1 MERLTMEGKS
11 ARDRICSKLDQD
23 WDLLIIGGGITGA
36 GLLREA
42 VRLGLKALLVEQ
54 RDFSWGTSSRSSKL
68 VHGGLRYLKEGE
80 LLLTRAAVQEREE
93 LLAEGPGLIDPLG
106 FLLSVYKGD
115 SPGRILYGLG
125 LSIYDLLSMRWSHT
139 YHPPEAFQMLAP
151 HISREGL
158 RGGFRYG
165 DAQTDDARLVLRVL
179 FEAMAAG
186 GEAINYTAAEDLLFQ
201 EDPASVRRVV
211 NGALLRDLVGG
222 RRIEV
227 RAKVVV
233 NATGAWADVLRSRI
247 QATPR
252 MRPLRGSHVIF
263 PAWRL
268 PVAQALCF
276 IHPADS
282 RPVFIFPWEGITLV
296 GTTDVDHLEN
306 LQEEPA
312 ISPDETAY
320 LLAAVEAQFPS
331 LNLKPEDIISSFSG
345 VRPVI
350 GTGKADPSQESRD
363 HVVWDE
369 EGLITVT
376 GGKLTTFRLIAHDV
390 LTALRLRLS
399 EETSHRLGEI
409 KDAPALD
416 PVAANLLEGTELE
429 QEMQGRII
437 GRYGAAAAALI
448 DGALPE
454 ELSAIPGTNTL
465 WAELRWACRTEMVVH
480 LDDLLLR
487 RVRIGLLLPYGGV
500 EFLER
505 ILGICRE
512 EMGWDDARCRDEE
525 RDYLERWKRC
535 YSLPPREEIP
545 DWKQFLKKALRE
557 RNERRQ
563 KKRRKRIRR
572 AVVAGLVVGAV
583 AVLTA
588 CYVRRRGNKDGKED

>member
-1 MERLTMEGKS
+1 MEAKGT
-11 ARDRICSKLDQD
+11 RDRTWSKLGQS
-23 WDLLIIGGGITGA
+23 WDLLIVGGGITGA

-54 RDFSWGTSSRSSKL
+54 RDFAWGTSSRSSKL
-68 VHGGLRYLKEGE
+68 VHGGLRYLKEGD

-115 SPGRILYGLG
+115 SPGRLLYGLG
-125 LSIYDLLSMRWSHT
+125 LSVYDLLALRWSHT

-179 FEAMAAG
+179 LEAVAAG
-186 GEAINYTAAEDLLFQ
+186 GEAINYVSAEELLFR
-201 EDPASVRRVV
+201 EDPADGRLVV
-211 NGALLRDLVGG
+211 DGAGLRDLALG
-222 RRIEV
+222 RRAEV
-227 RAKVVV
+227 RARVVV
-233 NATGAWADVLRSRI
+233 NATGAWADVLRSRV
-247 QATPR
+247 QASPR
-252 MRPLRGSHVIF
+252 MRPLRGSHLIF

-312 ISPDETAY
+312 ISPEEAAY

-331 LNLKPEDIISSFSG
+331 LNLGPEDVISSFSG

-369 EGLITVT
+369 QGLLTVT
-376 GGKLTTFRLIAHDV
+376 GGKLTTFRLIARDV
-390 LTALRLRLS
+390 LAALRSRLP
-399 EETSHRLGEI
+399 EDAAHRLGEI
-409 KDAPALD
+409 EDAPALD
-416 PVAANLLEGTELE
+416 PVAADLLEGSGLT
-429 QEMQGRII
+429 QEMQRRII

-448 DGALPE
+448 GGAPPE
-454 ELSAIPGTNTL
+454 ERVTIPGTGTL
-465 WAELRWACRTEMVVH
+465 WAELRWACRAERVVH

-487 RVRIGLLLPYGGV
+487 RVRIGLLLPYGGA
-500 EFLER
+500 EFLEQIR
-505 ILGICRE
+505 EICRE
-512 EMGWDDARCRDEE
+512 ELGWDDDRCREEE
-525 RDYLERWKRC
+525 RAYLELWKRC

-545 DWKQFLKKALRE
+545 DWKRFLAKALRD
-557 RNERRQ
+557 RGERRRT
-563 KKRRKRIRR
+563 KRRKRIRR
-572 AVVAGLVVGAV
+572 AVLAGIAVGA
-583 AVLTA
+583 AVGLTA
-588 CYVRRRGNKDGKED
+588 CYVRRRKRRSEGAD